1 MIEVANV
8 DERGLLKIKHQ
19 IQLPEKPN
27 AVGVT
32 QLLRI
37 DEFHVLVVNRRRYL
51 YILNVPTASIVGSFD
66 YPQPYPEG
74 ANWPTDITI
83 KDAVI
88 LDSKNGKVAIALA
101 IENIGIGIVECSHRF
116 EFSVL
121 QEYNLEDT
129 ISIGKGPKAELLV
142 FTNREKKFFVYC
154 TRQKKVVRSIII
166 SDHNGVSNE
175 YSRPIPVPTA
185 S

>member
-1 MIEVANV
+1 
-8 DERGLLKIKHQ
+8 
-19 IQLPEKPN
+19 
-27 AVGVT
+27 
-32 QLLRI
+32 
-37 DEFHVLVVNRRRYL
+37 
-51 YILNVPTASIVGSFD
+51 
-66 YPQPYPEG
+66 
-74 ANWPTDITI
+74 
-83 KDAVI
+83 VI

-154 TRQKKVVRSIII
+154 TR
-166 SDHNGVSNE
+166 
-175 YSRPIPVPTA
+175 
-185 S
+185 